1 MKRKFRLI
9 RRDRPIAG
17 SFASITAPPP
27 RAEAAPAPTPPP
39 AGTLFAF
46 PDHQGSLSAFDF
58 VVYTDAALTE
68 LADPAPTTATVTHVK
83 AYASN
88 NAIAYNCDDDSTNC
102 KLINWISGHDET
114 ILGACG
120 HDYSA
125 PWGSGRDST
134 DPPPQGAVIAEG
146 DCSVDFDPSVPLDVR
161 DLPPLAYDSG
171 GDTIN
176 GVAGC
181 WTLVLSITTDMGDC
195 TFVCGTSFCA

>member
-1 MKRKFRLI
+1 VKRKFRLI

-27 RAEAAPAPTPPP
+27 RAVAAPAPTPPP
-39 AGTLFAF
+39 GGTMYAY
-46 PDHQGSLSAFDF
+46 PDHQGDLTAFTF
-58 VVYTDAALTE
+58 ALYSDAALTL
-68 LADPAPTTATVTHVK
+68 LADPAPTTATVTHVL

-88 NAIAYNCDDDSTNC
+88 NAIAYTCGDDSTNC
-102 KLINWISGHDET
+102 TLINWINGHDET
-114 ILGACG
+114 GSGACG

-125 PWGSGRDST
+125 AWGSGRDST
-134 DPPPQGAVIAEG
+134 DPPDQGAVIAEG
-146 DCSVDFDPSVPLDVR
+146 DCSVDFDPTAPLDVR

-171 GDTIN
+171 SDTIN

-181 WTLVLSITTDMGDC
+181 WTLVLTITTDVGYC